1 MGTLRPSKTIQ
12 CPSMDPVLMKA
23 ARSGNTTLFN
33 QLASQ
38 NPNLHLQVT
47 PQKNT
52 ALHISARH
60 GHYCFIVEACQ
71 KCPSLITAEN
81 SKGDTA
87 LHIAARAG
95 YIDSVICLIGCARNY
110 DSLET
115 GNNGSRGITVIELV
129 RKQNGRGNTALHEA
143 VRHGHLKVV
152 ELLTEADPESACLV
166 NSVGVSPLYLAA
178 EAGSGDIVRQILQTS
193 KSSVHGGLT
202 AYGGPIHRTP
212 LHASVIWGHFDIMK
226 KLIEVNP
233 QLIKQADIYEAT
245 PLHYAASQGNLK
257 MVRELLQSDA
267 SVAYKVDKDGR
278 LPIHMAASNGH
289 PSVIQELVFHHLY
302 SSELLDAKGRN
313 VLHLAIEREKPN
325 IVRYILK
332 SLELQEL
339 INEPENNGNTPLH
352 LAIIKRNLSIMCLLL
367 NDERVDIRAM
377 NNDCLTALDV
387 AESDTELST
396 KLRKILICTA
406 LRKVGAPW
414 GRNQQDIQENT
425 GRSAQGATPR
435 IESYKPMA
443 IVILVVAVLIATVSF
458 DAAFTM
464 PGGYEN
470 DGPRQGMATLTR
482 KLAFE
487 AFLVTDAIAMLSS
500 IAAALILIFSGIG
513 DQDLLV
519 GTVSLATRL
528 MAIAL
533 GSLTLAFLA
542 AILSVVWTWLGVT
555 IVLIFFTFLFLSSL
569 SLYCQFSHFLLP
581 FRLDRPRLC
590 QLPKKNQTKVDLERL
605 LFISP
610 VPCGH

>member
-212 LHASVIWGHFDIMK
+212 LHASVIWGHFDIVK
-226 KLIEVNP
+226 KLIEVKP
-233 QLIKQADIYEAT
+233 ELIKQEDTYGAT
-245 PLHYAASQGNLK
+245 PLHYAASQGNLN
-257 MVRELLQSDA
+257 MVREFLQADA
-267 SVAYKVDKDGR
+267 SVAYIVDKDGR
-278 LPIHMAASNGH
+278 SPIHMAASNGH
-289 PSVIQELVFHHLY
+289 DSVIQELVFHHPD
-302 SSELLDAKGRN
+302 STELLDANGRN
-313 VLHLAIEREKPN
+313 ALHLAIEREKPN
-325 IVRYILK
+325 VVRHILK
-332 SLELQEL
+332 SDELEEL
-339 INEPENNGNTPLH
+339 INEPDNNGNTPLH
-352 LAIIKRNLSIMCLLL
+352 LAIIKRNLSIVYLLL
-367 NDERVDIRAM
+367 NDERVDVRAM
-377 NNDCLTALDV
+377 NNDSLTALDV
-387 AESDTELST
+387 AESDTELCT

-406 LRKVGAPW
+406 LRKVGALR
-414 GRNQQDIQENT
+414 GRNRQEIQENT
-425 GRSAQGATPR
+425 GCAVQGATPR
-435 IESYKPMA
+435 IESYKAMA
-443 IVILVVAVLIATVSF
+443 KIILVLAVLIATVSF
-458 DAAFTM
+458 GATFTM

-470 DGPRQGMATLTR
+470 DGPSTGMATLR
-482 KLAFE
+482 KKLSFA
-487 AFLVTDAIAMLSS
+487 AFLVTDAVAMFSS
-500 IAAALILIFSGIG
+500 IAAALILICAGIG

-519 GTVSLATRL
+519 GSVSLATRL

-542 AILSVVWTWLGVT
+542 GIWSVVCKWLGVT
-555 IVLIFFTFLFLSSL
+555 IILIFFAFLFLAL
-569 SLYCQFSHFLLP
+569 LALYYQFSHFLLP
-581 FRLDRPRLC
+581 FRLDRRPAR
-590 QLPKKNQTKVDLERL
+590 QFPKKIQTSVDLERL
-605 LFISP
+605 LVITP
-610 VPCGH
+610 IPNGL